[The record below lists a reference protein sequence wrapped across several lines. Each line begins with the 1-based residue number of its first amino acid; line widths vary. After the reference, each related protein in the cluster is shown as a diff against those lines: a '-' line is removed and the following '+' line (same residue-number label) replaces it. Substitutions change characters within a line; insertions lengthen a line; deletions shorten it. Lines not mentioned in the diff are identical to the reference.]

1 MPNHVTNQLTFGQ
14 DADSLAAFQKMLEEV
29 RETGEPLGTF
39 DFNKLIPM
47 PPGLDIERSGLTDEG
62 LKLYQ
67 AYVRELTQAGPA
79 GAERVERKW
88 AAQKRMNPD
97 VWTLG
102 EQAYQNVQKYGCP
115 TWYEWA
121 NQNWGTKWN
130 AYQCMPL
137 GKEDDTMTFLTAWG
151 AVPNIVAALSRKY
164 PDQTITYRWADED
177 IGHNVGEMAF
187 RGGECVRQ
195 NVPEE
200 GSPAAYEMTAEILG
214 LDLSEFYQRPP
225 AAKKNTKGNRS
236 KER

>member
-1 MPNHVTNQLTFGQ
+1 M
-14 DADSLAAFQKMLEEV
+14 
-29 RETGEPLGTF
+29 
-39 DFNKLIPM
+39 
-47 PPGLDIERSGLTDEG
+47 
-62 LKLYQ
+62 
-67 AYVRELTQAGPA
+67 RELAQAGPS
-79 GAERVERKW
+79 GEDRVKKKW
-88 AAQKRMNPD
+88 AAQQRMNPD

-130 AYQCMPL
+130 AYQCAAL
-137 GKEDDTMTFLTAWG
+137 AKNSDTMTFLTAWG

-164 PDQTITYRWADED
+164 PEQTITYRWADED
-177 IGHNVGEMAF
+177 MGYNVGEMAF

-200 GSPAAYEMTAEILG
+200 GSPAAYKMAAEILEM
-214 LDLSEFYQRPP
+214 DLPEFCQQPP
-225 AAKKNTKGNRS
+225 AVKKNTKGSRS